1 MASRTIA
8 SPGVQITEQDLSI
21 ITRPIGATDVL
32 ITGFAPQGPTE
43 NLVNVSD
50 ISEYEQ
56 IYGTPTN
63 AAERY
68 LYHSAKQILNTSPAN
83 LLVSRLPYGSGLGE
97 GYSNSYSALVYPIS
111 GVLDEVIETR
121 SYPLNDI
128 ITVDGVNQSELLSN
142 LTALGSPYSLYA
154 STTAAQ
160 NFPKYKSSAPIVDTF
175 IEQTVYPTLTTVS
188 VTGPTVDDV
197 VSNTFALTGVAPF
210 SSNPS
215 LFPLF
220 DLYSTNV
227 LDVVQN
233 QWVATEVVNNGVEW
247 VRTLTVNLTATQQVV
262 TNYTISVSTYNEN
275 INRTT
280 RTTAVTSLTDANSYL
295 LLPPVSILLD
305 DEQYNQVLSNS
316 IDWKNLTATNS
327 TVLSAFS
334 ELGKAGIIVLND
346 AKTSIN
352 NLFEGYYVG
361 IADNRN
367 VNPATD
373 YDSITAINTTQTL
386 SSYHGGSVGVQ
397 PFVKIPESRLNFKLT
412 QEYTGF
418 AGDCIS
424 ESLEAYPTGY
434 DFATSSFDDS
444 LILVLFKL
452 NTSIYNRDTVVLD
465 YRVAEGYSGSLYSK
479 RTQNNPTFGTPNTFF
494 LDSVIEKK
502 SNNIKVI
509 TNPYISTYGRW
520 VSDDGTPA
528 KKVRVADTAKAAY
541 PVGAYVS
548 ENDFENTDLGNIPSK
563 LQRVLNTI
571 QNDETLNID
580 VVAECGLGSIWA
592 GAKAKKQADGIT
604 EYIFDENYA
613 VDITDL
619 KDTSGAIVTGINSDY
634 QALANKFLTFVS
646 DRKDHVFIADP
657 LRYIFVSG
665 KNYKTTAKKNYVFS
679 NDIYWPL
686 KNQFAAFQSS
696 YSCVYGNW
704 LRVADDFS
712 DQFVWVPS
720 SAFAAGVF
728 ATTSQVAFPWA
739 APAGLNRGNLLNVID
754 LGVTPNQKQSDLMYK
769 INVNPISFFGT
780 DGYAIFGQKTLYRK
794 PSAFDRIN
802 VRRLFL
808 TLEKE
813 TKQLLKYYVFEPN
826 TFTTRQRLIGSLQP
840 TFDKAKLNDGLYE
853 YQIICDERNNT
864 PDVIDNNEMKI
875 SIYIKPVRT
884 AEFILADFIATRTGV
899 SFSEL
904 IG

>member
-32 ITGFAPQGPTE
+32 ISGFAPQGPTE
-43 NLVNVSD
+43 TLVNVTD
-50 ISEYEQ
+50 ISEFEQ

-97 GYSNSYSALVYPIS
+97 GYTNSYSALVYGIS
-111 GVLDEVIETR
+111 GVFEEIIETR
-121 SYPLNDI
+121 SYPLNNI
-128 ITVDGVNQSELLSN
+128 ITVDGVNESELLSN
-142 LTALGSPYSLYA
+142 LAALGSPYSLYA
-154 STTAAQ
+154 TTTAAQ
-160 NFPKYKSSAPIVDTF
+160 NLPKYKSTNPIVDTF
-175 IEQTVYPTLTTVS
+175 VDQVVYPTLSTLRVA
-188 VTGPTVDDV
+188 GATVDDV
-197 VSNTFALTGVAPF
+197 VSNTFALTASAPF
-210 SSNPS
+210 SSYPQLTS
-215 LFPLF
+215 LFN
-220 DLYSTNV
+220 LYASDIFPVT
-227 LDVVQN
+227 QN
-233 QWVATEVVNNGVEW
+233 QWVATEVLNDGVEW
-247 VRTLTVNLTATQQVV
+247 WRTLTVKTTATQQVV
-262 TNYTISVSTYNEN
+262 TNYVISVSTYNEN
-275 INRTT
+275 INTST
-280 RTTAVTSLTDANSYL
+280 VINPVTSLTDANSYL
-295 LLPPVSILLD
+295 LLPPISILLTD
-305 DEQYNQVLSNS
+305 DQYNQIASNS
-316 IDWKNLTATNS
+316 IDWENLISTNS
-327 TVLSAFS
+327 NTLSSFS
-334 ELGKAGIIVLND
+334 SLGKAGLIVLND
-346 AKTSIN
+346 SKTSIN

-386 SSYHGGSVGVQ
+386 SSIGGSIGIQ
-397 PFVKIPESRLNFKLT
+397 PFAKIPESRLNFKLT

-418 AGDCIS
+418 AGDCMS

-465 YRVAEGYSGSLYSK
+465 YRVSEGYSGSLYSK

-494 LDSVIEKK
+494 LDNVVEKR
-502 SNNIKVI
+502 SNNIKVV
-509 TNPYISTYGRW
+509 TNPYISTYGKW
-520 VSDDGTPA
+520 ISDNGQPA
-528 KKVRVADTAKAAY
+528 KKVRVSDNAKAAY
-541 PVGAYVS
+541 PVGVYVS
-548 ENDFENTDLGNIPSK
+548 ENDFENTDLGNVPSK

-580 VVAECGLGSIWA
+580 VVAECGLGTIWA
-592 GAKAKKQADGIT
+592 GAKARKLADGLS
-604 EYIFDENYA
+604 EYIFDENYS
-613 VDITDL
+613 VDISEL
-619 KDTSGAIVTGINSDY
+619 KDTSGAIVTGINADY

-665 KNYKTTAKKNYVFS
+665 KNYKTTARKNYVFS
-679 NDIYWPL
+679 NDVYWPM

-754 LGVTPNQKQSDLMYK
+754 LGITPNQKQSDLLYK
-769 INVNPISFFGT
+769 ININPISFFGN